1 MLDRRTFLKA
11 FAATAAVTPVTR
23 AFGGQAPPAPAAQFS
38 TKVHKSIL
46 ISMLPKELSYAD
58 RFALARDIGF
68 EAIEMQTIA
77 KPEEAAEIGEA
88 AKKTG
93 LRIHSVM
100 NMDHWRLPLSSS
112 DPAVVT
118 GSVKGMETSL
128 RNAQLWGADAVLLV
142 PAVVNATTSYKDA
155 YTRSQAVIRERLL
168 PMARDLKVVIAVE
181 EVWNKFLLSPIEFAR
196 YVDEFES
203 PWLKAYFD
211 VGNIVFYAFPQD
223 WIRTLGPRIVKIH
236 LKDFKLDRRNFNF
249 TNLGEGDIDWPE
261 VRRALD
267 DIKYTGFVT
276 TELSS
281 GDSADLKDVSA
292 YLKDVS
298 ARVDRILA
306 GEKPYTAK
314 PA

>member
-11 FAATAAVTPVTR
+11 FAATAAVTPVPR
-23 AFGGQAPPAPAAQFS
+23 AFGGQAPPAPAAPFS
-38 TKVHKSIL
+38 TKVRKSIL

-68 EAIEMQTIA
+68 EAVEMQTIA
-77 KPEEAAEIGEA
+77 KPEEVAEIGEA
-88 AKKTG
+88 AKKAG

-100 NMDHWRLPLSSS
+100 NMDHWRLPLSSG
-112 DPAVVT
+112 DPAVVA

-128 RNAQLWGADAVLLV
+128 KNAQLWGADAVLLV
-142 PAVVNATTSYKDA
+142 PAVVNPATSYKDA

-181 EVWNKFLLSPIEFAR
+181 EVWNKFLLSPLEFAR

-203 PWLKAYFD
+203 PWVKAYFD

-223 WIRTLGPRIVKIH
+223 WIRTLGARIVKIH
-236 LKDFKLDRRNFNF
+236 LKDFKLDRRSYNF

-267 DIKYTGFVT
+267 EIKYTGFVT
-276 TELSS
+276 TELNG
-281 GDSADLKDVSA
+281 GDAA

-298 ARVDRILA
+298 ARVDKILA